1 MRERIRQQ
9 RRDISVHELT
19 YNFAYIYYNYM
30 KRLLPATV
38 FVLLASLTLLS
49 VASSN
54 KKAAPP
60 PTGTALVELFTSEG
74 CSSCPPADEA
84 VAEAARAHPGNVFVL
99 CFHVDYWDRLGW
111 KDAYSNNA
119 WTVRQNRY
127 AEQMKFSSVYTPEA
141 IVNGKTEFTG
151 SDKSRLTKTIDQEL
165 KNPAPVPLTL
175 EAREGKDKTII
186 ASYKLTA
193 LTGQSLNV
201 ALVQRN
207 ADTEVKRGENE
218 GKRLH
223 HINIVRDL
231 RTVAASSGGV
241 VFHLPAGLNAADC
254 EVIAF
259 VQNNSTLAIGA
270 AAEASIH

>member
-1 MRERIRQQ
+1 
-9 RRDISVHELT
+9 
-19 YNFAYIYYNYM
+19 M
-30 KRLLPATV
+30 KRLLPVTA
-38 FVLLASLTLLS
+38 FVLLASATLLS

-54 KKAAPP
+54 KKATPP
-60 PTGTALVELFTSEG
+60 ATGTALVELFTSEG

-84 VAEAARAHPGNVFVL
+84 VAEAAKAHPGNVLVL

-111 KDAYSNNA
+111 KDAYSNAA
-119 WTVRQNRY
+119 WTARQNHY
-127 AEQMKFSSVYTPEA
+127 AEQMKLSSIYTPEA

-151 SDKSRLTKTIDQEL
+151 SDRNRLNKTIDQAL
-165 KNPAPVPLTL
+165 KSPAPAPLAL
-175 EAREGKDKTII
+175 EAREGKDRTITV
-186 ASYKLTA
+186 SYKLAA

-207 ADTEVKRGENE
+207 ADTEVKKGENE

-231 RTVAASSGGV
+231 RTMPATSGGV
-241 VFHLPAGLNAADC
+241 VLHLPAGLGAADC

-259 VQNNSTLAIGA
+259 VQNNNTLAISA
-270 AAEASIH
+270 AAQASIH